1 MKKLFVG
8 FLVIVSLTPFIIN
21 GAGAKIDLGKEKKI
35 LLEKDREI
43 SKASAKKGILKAF
56 YPFMTEQSVLLPET
70 GHPVHGKEACG
81 KLMNQVSE
89 GTLQWEPL
97 LADISAAG
105 DLGYTHGRFERPAA
119 NGYYLTI
126 WEKTPGGHWKVAFSQ
141 GLVLIKGLN
150 QKPIGKQIDPAKAD
164 PATRQVLAAE
174 KAFSDYSVKHGTI
187 EAFYRFIADNGMAL
201 SPAGPPR
208 TKETFAKAIAEAKKK
223 KETDAPKGKLEW
235 QALFAHVSA
244 SGDMAY
250 NYGTYD
256 YSVTDARGRT
266 RVFHGYFVTVWKK
279 QPDSGWKFLLDGG
292 NQSH

>member
-1 MKKLFVG
+1 V
-8 FLVIVSLTPFIIN
+8 
-21 GAGAKIDLGKEKKI
+21 
-35 LLEKDREI
+35 
-43 SKASAKKGILKAF
+43 
-56 YPFMTEQSVLLPET
+56 Y
-70 GHPVHGKEACG
+70 GKEACG
-81 KLMNQVSE
+81 KLINQVDMKGWQ
-89 GTLQWEPL
+89 GTLQWKSL

-105 DLGYTHGRFERPAA
+105 DLGYTHGRFERPAGS
-119 NGYYLTI
+119 GYYLTI
-126 WEKTPGGHWKVAFSQ
+126 WKKTPGGNWKVAFSQ

-164 PATRQVLAAE
+164 PVTRQVLATE
-174 KAFSDYSVKHGTI
+174 KAFSDYSVKHGTS

-223 KETDAPKGKLEW
+223 KETGASKSKLEW
-235 QALFAHVSA
+235 QALFSDVSA

-256 YSVTDARGRT
+256 YSITDAQGRT
-266 RVFHGYFVTVWKK
+266 QVSHGYFVTVWKK
-279 QPDSGWKFLLDGG
+279 QPGSGWKFLLDGG